1 MPNNRNARSSENNYI
16 IILYLWLFLF
26 AIGGLIYSFTLPQS
40 DITPLSQVPTTAYSG
55 GNYFDINGNYG
66 EVIHEQELIA
76 VDDYVD
82 IYGKA
87 AAQIDVL
94 LNDDNSMN
102 GQINI
107 ISVTPANMGAVL
119 INYDNTLSYIAKD
132 NVSGEDF
139 FSYTISNANGTTA
152 SATVFLTLYS
162 NNGDKSEIVTSNLN
176 KHACFP
182 AGIDDCNISDDAYSL
197 TLNCSKF
204 ELIAH
209 ITGSTLELSLDTDL
223 PDKTAVIFT
232 ADRKNWS
239 HIDHTG
245 DYSLTIGI
253 PYIYD
258 ASLIADWKLP
268 KKIDVSH
275 EKWERKLHE
284 QQQLMIDFN
293 PEQFIFDD
301 DYSSSYIDIWA
312 AVPYKQNDSFSEECA
327 DLIKRLPTNIQYFF
341 RDDVKVKIP

>member
-1 MPNNRNARSSENNYI
+1 M
-16 IILYLWLFLF
+16 
-26 AIGGLIYSFTLPQS
+26 
-40 DITPLSQVPTTAYSG
+40 
-55 GNYFDINGNYG
+55 
-66 EVIHEQELIA
+66 HEQELIA

-94 LNDDNSMN
+94 LNDDNSIS

-176 KHACFP
+176 K
-182 AGIDDCNISDDAYSL
+182 L
-197 TLNCSKF
+197 
-204 ELIAH
+204 
-209 ITGSTLELSLDTDL
+209 
-223 PDKTAVIFT
+223 
-232 ADRKNWS
+232 
-239 HIDHTG
+239 
-245 DYSLTIGI
+245 
-253 PYIYD
+253 
-258 ASLIADWKLP
+258 
-268 KKIDVSH
+268 
-275 EKWERKLHE
+275 ERKLHE
-284 QQQLMIDFN
+284 KQQLMMDFN

-301 DYSSSYIDIWA
+301 DYSSSYTISIL
-312 AVPYKQNDSFSEECA
+312 FSSILFSSIF
-327 DLIKRLPTNIQYFF
+327 LINWHLFSLLASCRASCFILCVVLFLYY
-341 RDDVKVKIP
+341 